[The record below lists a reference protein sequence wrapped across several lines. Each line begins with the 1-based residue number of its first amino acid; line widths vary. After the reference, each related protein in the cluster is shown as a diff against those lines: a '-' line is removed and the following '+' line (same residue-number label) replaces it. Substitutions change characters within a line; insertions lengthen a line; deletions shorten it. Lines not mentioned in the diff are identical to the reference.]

1 MGAEEQRWALPAH
14 PSSSAFP
21 MQILATGRTVAS
33 RGAGPGP
40 GKEWVERHKSIPSDI
55 YKSMTDAQDTSC
67 DEDGGAAAA
76 AAAPPTLT

>member
-1 MGAEEQRWALPAH
+1 MGAEELRWALPAH

-21 MQILATGRTVAS
+21 MQILATGRTVAAAAA
-33 RGAGPGP
+33 AGPGP

-55 YKSMTDAQDTSC
+55 YNSMTDARDTSC
-67 DEDGGAAAA
+67 DDGAAAA